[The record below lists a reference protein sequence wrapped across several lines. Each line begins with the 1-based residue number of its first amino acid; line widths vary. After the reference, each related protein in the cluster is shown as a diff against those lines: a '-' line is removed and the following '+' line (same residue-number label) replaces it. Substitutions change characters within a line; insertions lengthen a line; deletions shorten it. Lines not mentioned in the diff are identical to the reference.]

1 MLHSGTLLF
10 QVLLKQ
16 EVRHRLRR
24 SFNNHKI
31 SFSLFTAAYIN
42 IYFTSFDK
50 LIIDFGVKVHILQT
64 VSSSSVMDDHERRL
78 GQSHAVGLTADLCPV
93 PVAVQGQAQI
103 QSTTAPGGAAAVRP
117 GGVRDF
123 PNAL

>member
-1 MLHSGTLLF
+1 MF
-10 QVLLKQ
+10 FKE

-42 IYFTSFDK
+42 IYFTSFDI
-50 LIIDFGVKVHILQT
+50 LIIDFGVKVHVFQT
-64 VSSSSVMDDHERRL
+64 VSSSSVMDDHERRVA
-78 GQSHAVGLTADLCPV
+78 QSNAVGLAADLCPV

-103 QSTTAPGGAAAVRP
+103 QSISAPGGDAAVRP
-117 GGVRDF
+117 GGVPDF